1 MDIGKKELAKEIRA
15 PVLVGC
21 AINRDMWLHDLGRH
35 VVSYLSDLHYERLAS
50 GEKTEGRLGI
60 CLASLASHIFNYMHI
75 GHFQAKNLDLVQLQP
90 IFIPHQNSRK

>member
-35 VVSYLSDLHYERLAS
+35 VVSYLSDLHY
-50 GEKTEGRLGI
+50 
-60 CLASLASHIFNYMHI
+60 
-75 GHFQAKNLDLVQLQP
+75 
-90 IFIPHQNSRK
+90 